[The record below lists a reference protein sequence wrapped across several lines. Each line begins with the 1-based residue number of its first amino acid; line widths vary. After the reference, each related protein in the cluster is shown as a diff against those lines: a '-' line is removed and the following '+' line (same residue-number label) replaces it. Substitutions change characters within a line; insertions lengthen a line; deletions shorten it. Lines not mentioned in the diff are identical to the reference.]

1 MRIAIGQL
9 WQETNTLNPL
19 PTTLTEFEAFGV
31 FEGAALIDQFAETN
45 ELGGFIQSLRAWP
58 EQPEIIGLMRFAAWP
73 SGPVDAATF
82 HALIARTVDALQRAG
97 RVDAVLLALHGSLV
111 AECEADVEGHLLQ
124 RVRALIGPKIPLV
137 ATLDLHA
144 NVTRRM
150 VDNADV
156 LTLYHTAPHI
166 DVMGTGRRGAA
177 ALRRMM
183 IDGAKPVT
191 AFRKLPLVVP
201 AERANTQDPTSF
213 SYGVRKT
220 LEGWERNRHVLSAG
234 LATVQPWL
242 DIPDL
247 GSSVLVIVDGD
258 AWKSWSEEACA
269 NLANEVWTHRRDYL
283 PELVDAAAA
292 VRAAFVGHV
301 SNVPARH
308 DGQVENVPHGL
319 TVISDSADATTSG
332 STGDSTVLLSEL
344 IKYDWPRPALVTLVG
359 PETVVEAERRG
370 VGADWTSSLGA
381 SRNPRDFK
389 PITLP
394 VRVANLFDAK
404 FILSGHLAEKLPID
418 MGRSAVLVHKNVHI
432 VVTSR
437 TGPHFAPQLFQAAG
451 IDPFA
456 ASVLIAKSP
465 CGFRA
470 AYADRAKQI
479 FVARAPGCAP
489 ADFWTRPFTRIPR
502 PLWPWDE
509 MEWTAK

>member
-9 WQETNTLNPL
+9 WQESNTLNPL
-19 PTTLTEFEAFGV
+19 ATTLADFEAFGIC
-31 FEGAALIDQFAETN
+31 EGGKLIERFAETN

-58 EQPEIIGLMRFAAWP
+58 EPPEIVGLVRFAAWP

-82 HALIARTVDALQRAG
+82 HVLMDRMMAALERAG
-97 RVDAVLLALHGSLV
+97 KIDAVLLALHGSMV
-111 AECEADVEGHLLQ
+111 AECEPDVEGHLLQ
-124 RVRALIGPKIPLV
+124 RVRAHIGKAIPLV

-144 NVTRRM
+144 NVTQRM
-150 VDNADV
+150 VDAADV

-166 DVMGTGRRGAA
+166 DVVGTGKRGAE
-177 ALRRMM
+177 ALRR
-183 IDGAKPVT
+183 ILFDGAKPVT
-191 AFRKLPLVVP
+191 AFRKLKMVVP
-201 AERANTQDPTSF
+201 AERANTQNPDSF
-213 SYGVRKT
+213 SYTVRRT

-247 GSSVLVIVDGD
+247 GSGVLVVVDG
-258 AWKSWSEEACA
+258 ASWEEWGKLACA
-269 NLANEVWTHRRDYL
+269 SLADDVWTHRRDYL
-283 PELVDAAAA
+283 PELVDSAAA
-292 VRAAFVGHV
+292 VRAAHLQG
-301 SNVPARH
+301 
-308 DGQVENVPHGL
+308 DGL

-332 STGDSTVLLSEL
+332 STGDSTALLSEL
-344 IKYDWPRPALVTLVG
+344 VKYDWPRPALVTLVA
-359 PETVVEAERRG
+359 PEIVAEADKRG
-370 VGADWTSSLGA
+370 IGAEWTATLGA
-381 SRNPRDFK
+381 TRNPRDFM

-418 MGRSAVLVHKNVHI
+418 MGRSTVLVHKNVHI
-432 VVTSR
+432 VLTSR
-437 TGPHFAPQLFQAAG
+437 TGPHFAPQLFQSAG

-479 FVARAPGCAP
+479 FVVRAPGCAP
-489 ADFWTRPFTRIPR
+489 SDFWKQPFTRITR

-509 MEWTAK
+509 ML